1 MFAIGV
7 DLIEIERVARSM
19 ERFGQRFLNRVFT
32 EREQRYCNGRVQSLA
47 ARFAVKE
54 AVGKALGT
62 GIGDVRWL
70 DIEVMNDED
79 SRPSLILQGAAAI
92 HARQQGLDSWAIS
105 LSHSE
110 THAIAMVVGLRSQV
124 ADRSE
129 ISFLDV

>member
-32 EREQRYCNGRVQSLA
+32 EREQRYCNGRVHSLA
-47 ARFAVKE
+47 ARFAAKE

-70 DIEVMNDED
+70 DLEVMNDED

>member
-47 ARFAVKE
+47 ARFAAKE

-79 SRPSLILQGAAAI
+79 CRPSLILQGAAAI
-92 HARQQGLDSWAIS
+92 HAHQQGLDSWAIS

-110 THAIAMVVGLRSQV
+110 THAIAMVVALRSQV